1 MKALTVVPGQ
11 AGSAAV
17 TEFAEPIGEGEVLVQ
32 GLAVGICG
40 TDVEIVSGQ
49 YGTPPDGADRL
60 VLGHESVGRVIDAP
74 PDCGLAPGELVVGI
88 VRRPDP
94 VPCEACAAGAWD
106 MCRNGRY
113 TERGITGLHGY
124 GAEQWRVE
132 PGFAVPV
139 PDRLGELAV
148 LVEPASVVAKA
159 WDHIERIVATMPIA
173 PRTVLVTGAGP
184 IGLLAALFAVQR
196 GLDVQ
201 VLDRVTDGPKPRL
214 VADLGAAYHTG
225 SVTDLPPADIV
236 VECTG
241 APAVVIDA
249 MRRNSRC
256 GVTCLTGVSSGGR
269 TLELD
274 VGAANRR
281 IVLENDVVFGSVS
294 ANRAHYETAAAAID
308 TADRDWLTRLVTRRV
323 PLDSWTEGLERGPD
337 DVKVVVQLNR
347 P

>member
-1 MKALTVVPGQ
+1 MKAMTVVPGQ

-225 SVTDLPPADIV
+225 SVTDRPPADIV

>member
-1 MKALTVVPGQ
+1 MKAMTVVPGQ

-17 TEFAEPIGEGEVLVQ
+17 GEFDEPISEGEVLVQ

-49 YGTPPDGADRL
+49 YGTPPEGADRL

-148 LVEPASVVAKA
+148 LVEPTSVVAKA
-159 WDHIERIVATMPIA
+159 WDHIERIVATMPLA

-196 GLDVQ
+196 GARSE
-201 VLDRVTDGPKPRL
+201 VLDR
-214 VADLGAAYHTG
+214 
-225 SVTDLPPADIV
+225 
-236 VECTG
+236 
-241 APAVVIDA
+241 AP
-249 MRRNSRC
+249 
-256 GVTCLTGVSSGGR
+256 TT
-269 TLELD
+269 
-274 VGAANRR
+274 
-281 IVLENDVVFGSVS
+281 
-294 ANRAHYETAAAAID
+294 
-308 TADRDWLTRLVTRRV
+308 
-323 PLDSWTEGLERGPD
+323 
-337 DVKVVVQLNR
+337 
-347 P
+347 